1 MKSVM
6 IAVLAVVCAL
16 SLFLHQVSAR
26 PGYDASAISGKERQ
40 ELAKYAAKML
50 QILLHGS
57 DAALMPAQKR
67 NSGMLDAV
75 INMPDLF
82 NAGKK

>member
-1 MKSVM
+1 MT
-6 IAVLAVVCAL
+6 LP
-16 SLFLHQVSAR
+16 F
-26 PGYDASAISGKERQ
+26 Q

-50 QILLHGS
+50 QILMHEGS
-57 DAALMPAQKR
+57 DQPIQIKR

-82 NAGKK
+82 HAGRK